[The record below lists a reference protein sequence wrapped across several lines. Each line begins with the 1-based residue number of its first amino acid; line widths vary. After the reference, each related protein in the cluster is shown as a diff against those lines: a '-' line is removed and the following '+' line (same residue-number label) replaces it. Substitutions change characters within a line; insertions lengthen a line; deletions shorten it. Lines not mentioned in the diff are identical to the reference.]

1 MQPLLSIVIANYNYG
16 RFLEETIQ
24 SVLCQVD
31 ETMCLPSGE
40 RIELIIVD
48 GGSNDNSVEIINKYA
63 DRLAWWCSEK
73 DRGQSHAF
81 NKGFSKASGKLLT
94 WVNADDLLCPGTLE
108 ELARRHKRF
117 PDCEWFTGNFFRFI
131 DKTGRVSEIG
141 WGPHIYPYFLQRFY
155 SPLVV
160 FGPSTIFA
168 KALYDRIGGINE
180 TLHFCM
186 DTELWLR
193 FMKHGV
199 RQRRLN
205 CFIYAFRMQEQSK
218 TAEFGDHKLSVERR
232 MKFENEKKRMYAETN
247 YKPSRLLRF
256 ALLGLRCLD
265 GSILNLLILRHKF
278 LQKNYLSVITQY
290 AGLTLVDER
299 NH

>member
-48 GGSNDNSVEIINKYA
+48 GGSTDNSLEIIKKYQ

-94 WVNADDLLCPGTLE
+94 WLNADDLLCPGTLE

-117 PDCEWFTGNFFRFI
+117 PDCEWFTGNFYRFRDNGLI
-131 DKTGRVSEIG
+131 CEVN
-141 WGPHIYPYFLQRFY
+141 WGPHIYPKILQRWN
-155 SPLVV
+155 SPIFV
-160 FGPSTIFA
+160 FGPTSFFSKKIYEKVGKIDESLNFM
-168 KALYDRIGGINE
+168 
-180 TLHFCM
+180 M
-186 DTELWLR
+186 DTDLWLK
-193 FMKHGV
+193 FMAADVMQV
-199 RQRRLN
+199 RVN
-205 CFIYAFRMQEQSK
+205 HYCWAFRLHVESK
-218 TAEFGDHKLSVERR
+218 TSE
-232 MKFENEKKRMYAETN
+232 FENHILDRETKARFCAESDRVMAARR
-247 YKPSRLLRF
+247 YKMSAVLYYL
-256 ALLGLRCLD
+256 LLGIRLID
-265 GSILNLLILRHKF
+265 GSLARCGYLKLR
-278 LQKNYLSVITQY
+278 LQNR
-290 AGLTLVDER
+290 ALTCLPGQNR
-299 NH
+299 